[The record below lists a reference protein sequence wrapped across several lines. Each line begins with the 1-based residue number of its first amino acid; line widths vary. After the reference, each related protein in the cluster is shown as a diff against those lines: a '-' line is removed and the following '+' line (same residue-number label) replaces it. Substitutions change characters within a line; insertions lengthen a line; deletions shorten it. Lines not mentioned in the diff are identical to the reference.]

1 MPSNEIT
8 FICGIQKY
16 NKLVDVIKKQP
27 HRYSEQLVVTRG
39 KGGQDGGGVQMVK
52 GVNCMVIGDN

>member
-16 NKLVDVIKKQP
+16 NKLVDVIKCKLIDTVNKQ
-27 HRYSEQLVVTRG
+27 VATRRERQ
-39 KGGQDGGGVQMVK
+39 GGRDNTGT
-52 GVNCMVIGDN
+52 GD